1 MQILSLPAL
10 LPQALSK
17 STCVALGFFDG
28 VHRGHTAVL
37 AAAAARARSAGH
49 AFLVYTF
56 RMGDAPKGN
65 AALLSTDRE
74 RAALFA
80 ALGAE
85 YCVFDDFSAV
95 RSISPE
101 NFVRDTLCARLMARV
116 AVVGEDFRF
125 GHHAAGDASL
135 LASLLAARG
144 GEAVA
149 LPPVLHGG
157 APISSTRIRAALAE
171 GDVALAAELL
181 GRPYSL
187 TLPVGHGQARGHA
200 MGFPTANQPLP
211 KGRAVPLD
219 GVYVT
224 DCVLKDGRTLRG
236 VTDIG
241 LRPTVAGR
249 ERRME
254 THLLDFSGDLYGAPM
269 TVRFLAR
276 LRGEVAFPDLSAL
289 TEQIRKDALEARA
302 WKTENGS
309 N

>member
-10 LPQALSK
+10 VPQALSK

-28 VHRGHTAVL
+28 VHRGHAAVL
-37 AAAAARARSAGH
+37 TSAAARAREAGY

-56 RMGDAPKGN
+56 ATADAPKAD

-80 ALGAE
+80 SLGAE

-95 RSISPE
+95 RTVMPAH
-101 NFVRDTLCARLMARV
+101 FVRDMLCACLGARV
-116 AVVGEDFRF
+116 AVIGEDFRF
-125 GHHAAGDASL
+125 GYRAAGDTAL
-135 LASLLAARG
+135 LARLFSECG
-144 GEAVA
+144 GEVLA
-149 LPPVLHGG
+149 LPPVMHGG
-157 APISSTRIRAALAE
+157 SPISSSRIRAALAE
-171 GDVALAAELL
+171 GDVPLVAALL
-181 GRPYSL
+181 GRPYAL
-187 TLPVGHGQARGHA
+187 TLPVTHGQARGHG
-200 MGFPTANQPLP
+200 MGFPTANQALP
-211 KGRAVPLD
+211 TGRAIPAD

-224 DCVLKDGRTLRG
+224 DCVLADGRTLRG

-241 LRPTVAGR
+241 LRPTVAGQ

-276 LRGEVAFPDLSAL
+276 LRDEAAFPTLSAL
-289 TEQIRKDALEARA
+289 TEQIRKDALEART